1 VPRRRLEVGPGAV
14 HLGLWRMASA
24 ERRWALA
31 APYDP
36 KLVAGLKRI
45 PGGARAW
52 LPEAKVWVFEREY
65 LDSIRGLCGQ
75 LYWTETLCPTCWSG
89 ASCAALAELAGVAG
103 ATHLPSRMPEP
114 SPPWRPTIPKT
125 VEEAAVV
132 LGVEPEADERSIRK
146 SAHRLAFAAH
156 PDRGGD
162 ELKMKVIL
170 AARDLLLAQG
180 VQRG

>member
-1 VPRRRLEVGPGAV
+1 
-14 HLGLWRMASA
+14 MANA

-52 LPEAKVWVFEREY
+52 LPDAKVWVFEREY

-75 LYWTETLCPTCWSG
+75 LYWTATLCPTCWSG

-125 VEEAAVV
+125 VQEAAGV
-132 LGVEPEADERSIRK
+132 LGVGAEAGERAIKKRAQK
-146 SAHRLAFAAH
+146 LALEAH
-156 PDRGGD
+156 PDRAGGD
-162 ELKMKVIL
+162 EELMKVIL
-170 AARDLLLAQG
+170 AARDLLLAHG
-180 VQRG
+180 VH